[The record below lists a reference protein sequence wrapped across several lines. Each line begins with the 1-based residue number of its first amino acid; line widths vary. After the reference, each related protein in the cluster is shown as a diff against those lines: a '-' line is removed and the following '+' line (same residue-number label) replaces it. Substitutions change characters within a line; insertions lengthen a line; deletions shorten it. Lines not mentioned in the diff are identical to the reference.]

1 MEFNLVALGGTFDIV
16 HIGHIAL
23 LEKGFSISKKIIIG
37 LTSDQFAKRKGK
49 TLVHDFQKRVS
60 ILESVI
66 REKFPDSEFE
76 IAKLEND
83 FGTAVIEGSVEAL
96 VVSDETSSKG
106 ELLNELRLEKN
117 NSPVTIISV
126 PMILA
131 KDGKRISTTR
141 IRNSEIDT
149 QGNIC

>member
-1 MEFNLVALGGTFDIV
+1 MEFNLVALGGTFDII
-16 HIGHIAL
+16 HAGHIAL
-23 LEKGFSISKKIIIG
+23 LEKGFSISKKVIIG

-83 FGTAVIEGSVEAL
+83 FGPAVIEGYVEAL

-106 ELLNELRLEKN
+106 ELLNKLRLEKN

>member
-1 MEFNLVALGGTFDIV
+1 MEFNLVALGGTFDII

-23 LEKGFSISKKIIIG
+23 LEKGFSISKKVIIG
-37 LTSDQFAKRKGK
+37 LTSDQFAKLKGK
-49 TLVHDFQKRVS
+49 QLVHDFQKRVT

-76 IAKLEND
+76 IVKLEND
-83 FGTAVIEGSVEAL
+83 FGPAVIEGAVEAL

-106 ELLNELRLEKN
+106 ELLNKLRLEKN
-117 NSPVTIISV
+117 NSLVTIISV

-131 KDGKRISTTR
+131 KDGKRISSTR
-141 IRNSEIDT
+141 IRNSEIDA

>member
-106 ELLNELRLEKN
+106 ELLNKLRLEKN

>member
-1 MEFNLVALGGTFDIV
+1 MCIRD
-16 HIGHIAL
+16 
-23 LEKGFSISKKIIIG
+23 S

-83 FGTAVIEGSVEAL
+83 FGPAVIEGYVEAL

-106 ELLNELRLEKN
+106 ELLNKLRLEKN